1 MSEAVA
7 PDSRVIGEP
16 VDPVNLE
23 LPADTSETT
32 DVVVVETPSTVAPT
46 VATTL
51 GIPSTLP
58 PVTEPPTTPAPATAP
73 PPTAPPPTAPPR
85 TVVVTVTV
93 PVIVTVPVTTRPKP
107 TVPPPTAPPPT
118 AAPPTAAPATAPEP
132 TAPPTTAPPTTAPP
146 TTKRATKASKTSKK
160 ATTTVATTTPPAPTG
175 PAITT
180 GFDGQTITLGVIGTT
195 TNPTWTN
202 ISKAITAGIDARV
215 GNINKRGGI
224 AGKYPV
230 KLVVTDANYD
240 PVQTVNEVNTNKTKV
255 VGFASILGT
264 PNVEAALPALNA
276 DRLLASPASA
286 EARWAD
292 QGNLLPVGNS
302 YQVQAINGI
311 AYYLEQS
318 GNPNATVCAV
328 SIGTTFGEAGT
339 EGFKFAQTQLPFKPG
354 PVVVLGPTEVNVTR
368 ALGELRAANCQAIV
382 ATVSP
387 LQLLPLVVGAAR
399 IGWAP
404 RWLAMGAGFS
414 DRLITSQTSPIFEP
428 TVWVLGDGTQW
439 GDNSTPGMARLSTD
453 LLGANHKFWTENP
466 DVGLAFGYTQMRTW
480 EDVLERAVRNNDLS
494 RNGILGA
501 LAQTTPIDMEGLGAS
516 VDYQRLPRVV
526 DSSATIFAVDG
537 SYRNSIRVISL
548 RYRSNAAA
556 AYRR

>member
-1 MSEAVA
+1 MTEAVA

-16 VDPVNLE
+16 VEAVNLE
-23 LPADTSETT
+23 LPADTTVTT
-32 DVVVVETPSTVAPT
+32 DVVVFETTPASIPTTLGVPSTV
-46 VATTL
+46 
-51 GIPSTLP
+51 
-58 PVTEPPTTPAPATAP
+58 PVTVPPPPPTAPPTTPAPVVTAPPVVVTVTVTVPVVVTVPATAPRPTAPPKTAP
-73 PPTAPPPTAPPR
+73 PPTAPPPTAPP
-85 TVVVTVTV
+85 
-93 PVIVTVPVTTRPKP
+93 
-107 TVPPPTAPPPT
+107 A
-118 AAPPTAAPATAPEP
+118 
-132 TAPPTTAPPTTAPP
+132 TAPPTTAAPTVPVEPTPAP
-146 TTKRATKASKTSKK
+146 TTKKPAATKKSTKKGAS
-160 ATTTVATTTPPAPTG
+160 TTAAVPVTPAAPTAPG
-175 PAITT
+175 ITA

-202 ISKAITAGIDARV
+202 ISKAITAGVEARV

-224 AGKYPV
+224 GGKYPV
-230 KLVVTDANYD
+230 RLIVTDANYD
-240 PVQTVNEVNTNKTKV
+240 AAQTVNEINTNKSKV

-276 DRLLASPASA
+276 DRLLASPASQ

-302 YQVQAINGI
+302 YQIQAINGI

-318 GNPNATVCAV
+318 GNPQATVCAV
-328 SIGTTFGEAGT
+328 SIGTTFGDAGT

-354 PVVVLGPTEVNVTR
+354 PVVVLPPTEVNVTR

-439 GDNSTPGMARLSTD
+439 GDASTAGMGKLSTD

-466 DVGLAFGYTQMRTW
+466 DVGLSFGYVQMRTW

-494 RNGILGA
+494 RNGLLTA
-501 LAQTTPIDMEGLGAS
+501 TSQVAPIDMEGLGAS
-516 VDYQRLPRVV
+516 IDYQRLPRTVEA
-526 DSSATIFAVDG
+526 SATIFAVDG
-537 SYRNSIRVISL
+537 SYRNSIRVIAP